1 MATYSAT
8 GSICKYYKMDLIVSE
23 SDVNNATN
31 ESTVNYELKL
41 TSSGGYWF
49 ELIGSTVKITI
60 DGEEVFNEYSKK
72 DITAN
77 GTIPIKKGSKVVKH
91 NANGSKTVNCKAEW
105 TQSSTA
111 NYTPGKMTASGD
123 LPLTDIPRASK
134 ITCADFNI
142 GSSATVVVTKAT
154 NEFLHTVT
162 YNIDGITGTIGD
174 EYASTPTL
182 GWNTEDIANDIYE
195 KIPTATSIKGT
206 LHCKT
211 YNSSKVQ
218 VGETTETTFTA
229 FVVNSNPTI
238 TIDSVVDVLAGSIA
252 VTGSSQKLINGISN
266 AQATVTAKSKN
277 GAKIKN
283 VKILTSDGRTFSS
296 DRAGTETSI
305 SLAHVFSAVKNNA
318 DSFVFEAQV
327 TDTRNLTNTEKVTLT
342 KTVAAGTWVKYIMPA
357 ITGISAERENST
369 SSNVTLK
376 VTANKWNGNFGKV
389 ENGTVLQWRYKEATS
404 DSWANSYQPLSPT
417 VNGNSLSYT
426 GVLPVAF
433 AYNKDYTIE
442 VRLADS
448 LAEDTLTVL
457 VVRGIPIIDIGEHD
471 VDVNGEIKR
480 NGVPIVE
487 LLYPI
492 GSIYMAVN
500 DISPATIFGGTWE
513 RIKDRF
519 LLSAGDSY
527 ANGSTG
533 GEATHTLTSD
543 EMPAH
548 GHSIASSGAHKH
560 TYQGYLQTSVSNSTT
575 YLSISR
581 KKISGDPED
590 TPASMVNNSGAHTHT
605 AGNTGGGAAHNNMPP
620 YLAVYMWK
628 RTA

>member
-1 MATYSAT
+1 MATYSGKGA
-8 GSICKYYKMDLIVSE
+8 ICNYYTMNLTVTE
-23 SDVNNATN
+23 SNVDIANNQ
-31 ESTVNYELKL
+31 STLNWELNL
-41 TSSGGYWF
+41 VSSGGYWF
-49 ELIGSTVKITI
+49 ELIGSTVKVTI
-60 DGEEVFNEYSKK
+60 DGEIVFNEYSKK
-72 DITAN
+72 NIAKN
-77 GTIPIKKGSKVVKH
+77 GTLKIAGSTKVIKH
-91 NANGSKTVNCKAEW
+91 NADGNKTVNCKAEW
-105 TQSSTA
+105 TQSSTS

-123 LPLTDIPRASK
+123 FELTPIPRASS

-154 NEFLHTVT
+154 EEFLHTVT
-162 YNIDGITGTIGD
+162 YNIGGITGTIGSA
-174 EYASTPTL
+174 YTSSSTL
-182 GWNTEDIANDIYE
+182 GWNTADIASQIYE
-195 KIPTATSIKGT
+195 KIPNATSIQGT
-206 LHCKT
+206 LYCTT
-211 YNSSKVQ
+211 YNANKVQ
-218 VGETTETTFTA
+218 IGETAQTTFTA

-238 TIDSVVDVLAGSIA
+238 TIGSVVDVLAGSIA

-283 VKILTSDGRTFSS
+283 VKILTSDGRVFNS
-296 DRAGTETSI
+296 DRAGTEMSI
-305 SLAHVFSAVKNNA
+305 SLANIFSAVKNNA
-318 DSFVFEAQV
+318 DSFAFEAQV

-342 KTVAAGTWVKYIMPA
+342 KSVSAGTWVRYILPA
-357 ITGISAERENST
+357 ITGISAEREKST

-389 ENGTVLQWRYKEATS
+389 ENGTILQWRYKEATS
-404 DSWANSYQPLSPT
+404 DSWANSYQTLQPT
-417 VNGNSLSYT
+417 ANGNTLSYT

-433 AYNKDYTIE
+433 EYNKDYTIE
-442 VRLADS
+442 GRVADS
-448 LAEDTLTVL
+448 LAEDTLTTL

-519 LLSAGDSY
+519 LLSAGDTY

-533 GEATHTLTSD
+533 GEATHQLTTN
-543 EMPAH
+543 EMPSH
-548 GHSIASSGAHKH
+548 THTISSSGAHKH
-560 TYQGYLQTSVSNSTT
+560 TFEGYLQTSISSSKT

-581 KKISGDPED
+581 KRISDDPED
-590 TPASMVNNSGAHTHT
+590 TPPSMVNNSGGHTHSP
-605 AGNTGGGAAHNNMPP
+605 ANTGGGAAHNNMPP